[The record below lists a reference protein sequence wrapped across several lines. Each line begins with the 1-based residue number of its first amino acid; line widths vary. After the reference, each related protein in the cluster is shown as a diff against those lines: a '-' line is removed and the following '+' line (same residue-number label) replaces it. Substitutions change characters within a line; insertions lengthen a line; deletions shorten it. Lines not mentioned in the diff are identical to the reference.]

1 MKTMTTDIV
10 VIGGGPGGTPLAMG
24 AAKAGRQV
32 VLVEAGAG
40 LGGTCLFH
48 GCIPSK
54 IFREAAILRYHVE
67 RAARLGIGGGLGD
80 PTVDWPTIEKRRET
94 ILAKRSGAALANARK
109 IPSLSVL
116 FGKARFLDSHRIV
129 VEGPEGPTEVG
140 FERAVI
146 ATGSVSRKL
155 ELPGADGH
163 GILSSERL
171 ISTDRVPSRMA
182 VIGGGPIGVEMA
194 QIFSLLGTKVTILEA
209 LPSILT
215 PVDRTLA
222 QRLQLLLEQDG
233 IPVHTGVKI
242 DRFEPSGTGQK
253 VHYSVGGAAR
263 TLEADIVLT
272 VVGRLPNIEGL
283 GLDNTKVQ
291 YSSKGIQ
298 VDGRL
303 RTAEPHIW
311 ASGDVVGQPM
321 FAHWATAQAQALTA
335 DLLGRPAS
343 FPAVE
348 HNSAVIFSHPEL
360 GMAGLTEEGARE
372 RGWDVRVAEYNY
384 AIDARAQIA
393 DEAEGLLRI
402 VYRSDDATIVGV
414 HALIEGAADL
424 MGEAALAVATGAKLG
439 DFARTIH
446 PHPTLTES
454 FGICASAALGGR
466 S

>member
-54 IFREAAILRYHVE
+54 IFRESAMLRYRLE
-67 RAARLGIGGGLGD
+67 RARRFGIGGVGD
-80 PTVDWPTIEKRRET
+80 RPTVDWATVERRKRT
-94 ILAKRSGAALANARK
+94 ILSGRSDAALAKARTL
-109 IPSLSVL
+109 PSLTVR
-116 FGKARFLDSHRIV
+116 FGSARFLDPHRIV
-129 VEGPEGPTEVG
+129 IEGADGADELR
-140 FERAVI
+140 FEKAVI

-155 ELPGADGH
+155 NVPGSELP
-163 GILSSERL
+163 GILSSEEL
-171 ISTDRVPSRMA
+171 LSVERVPSSMV

-209 LPSILT
+209 LPSILG
-215 PVDRTLA
+215 PVDRSLA
-222 QRLQLLLEQDG
+222 RRLGEILVRDG
-233 IPVHTGVKI
+233 IPVHTGVKVERI
-242 DRFEPSGTGQK
+242 EAAGNLRRVQYSSGG
-253 VHYSVGGAAR
+253 R
-263 TLEADIVLT
+263 TESLEAELVLA
-272 VVGRLPNIEGL
+272 VVGRSPNVEGL
-283 GLDNTKVQ
+283 GLEKTAVQFDAKGVKV
-291 YSSKGIQ
+291 
-298 VDGRL
+298 DARL
-303 RTAEPHIW
+303 KTAEPHIW
-311 ASGDVVGQPM
+311 AAGDVVGQPM
-321 FAHWATAQAQALTA
+321 FAHWATAQAQALA
-335 DLLGRPAS
+335 AHLLDRPAV
-343 FPAVE
+343 FPRAE

-372 RGWDVRVAEYNY
+372 RGWDVEVAEYSY
-384 AIDARAQIA
+384 ASDARAQIA

-402 VYRSDDATIVGV
+402 VYRSDNATIVGV
-414 HALIEGAADL
+414 HALVEGAADL

-439 DFARTIH
+439 DFARAIH

-466 S
+466 K